1 MNKFFVSTPFLLIAV
16 TALGQTVSVKK
27 QTEKIKSDNM
37 EVYAT
42 TLEGKKEEV
51 SAAFVKFL
59 KTLGK
64 LKQSSEPMILSESVL
79 NGTTYSGNVIY
90 ADVKKV
96 SETSATVWMGINPAE
111 WSSQASQVTTDIE
124 KTVYQFGLKY
134 YRDKVQVQIDEA
146 QQAFDAVEKQQQRT
160 LNQHKDLT
168 TKLTNNE
175 QEKIRLEKQLENNK
189 LENASLKIRIEQNK
203 KAQDSL
209 ANVSVQVQ
217 KVLEQHKEKQKKI
230 N

>member
-1 MNKFFVSTPFLLIAV
+1 
-16 TALGQTVSVKK
+16 
-27 QTEKIKSDNM
+27 
-37 EVYAT
+37 
-42 TLEGKKEEV
+42 
-51 SAAFVKFL
+51 
-59 KTLGK
+59 
-64 LKQSSEPMILSESVL
+64 
-79 NGTTYSGNVIY
+79 
-90 ADVKKV
+90 
-96 SETSATVWMGINPAE
+96 
-111 WSSQASQVTTDIE
+111 
-124 KTVYQFGLKY
+124 
-134 YRDKVQVQIDEA
+134 VQVQIDEA

>member
-1 MNKFFVSTPFLLIAV
+1 MNKFFVSTLLMAASV
-16 TALGQTVSVKK
+16 TAHGQTVAVKK
-27 QTEKIKSDNM
+27 QSEKIKSDNM

-51 SAAFVKFL
+51 AAVWAKYL

-64 LKQSSEPMILSESVL
+64 LKQNSEPMILSEAVL
-79 NGTTYSGNVIY
+79 NGTTYTGNGVY
-90 ADVKKV
+90 ADVKKI

-111 WSSQASQVTTDIE
+111 WSSQAAQLNTDIE
-124 KTVYQFGLKY
+124 KTVYQFGVKY

-160 LNQHKDLT
+160 VNQHKDLT

-175 QEKIRLEKQLENNK
+175 QEKIRLEKQLESNK

-209 ANVSVQVQ
+209 AHVSVQVQ
-217 KVLEQHKEKQKKI
+217 KVLEQHKERQRKI

>member
-1 MNKFFVSTPFLLIAV
+1 
-16 TALGQTVSVKK
+16 
-27 QTEKIKSDNM
+27 
-37 EVYAT
+37 
-42 TLEGKKEEV
+42 
-51 SAAFVKFL
+51 
-59 KTLGK
+59 
-64 LKQSSEPMILSESVL
+64 
-79 NGTTYSGNVIY
+79 
-90 ADVKKV
+90 
-96 SETSATVWMGINPAE
+96 MGINPAE